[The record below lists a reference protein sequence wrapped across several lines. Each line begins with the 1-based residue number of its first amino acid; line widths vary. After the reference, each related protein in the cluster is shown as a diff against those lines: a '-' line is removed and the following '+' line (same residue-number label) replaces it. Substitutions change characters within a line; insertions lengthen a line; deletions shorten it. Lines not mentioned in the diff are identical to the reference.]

1 MSAAVQEFDVNLDVQ
16 KLEEF
21 AGKVMTDIAAAM
33 SLLLGY
39 IGDQTGVYRAM
50 RDHGPS
56 TATDLAAIA
65 GVDERYLLEWLS
77 AQAAAGYVDYQPG
90 PETFSMTAEQAIVLA
105 AEGHPACMHG
115 FIQQVTAQFTTH
127 EKAVETFRSGK
138 GRGWEDHNSCCF
150 CGTDRLFRAGYNANL
165 VDQWLP
171 ALDGVDDRLKAGA
184 RVADIGCGLGSST
197 LLMAEAYPESRFDGF
212 DFHAESIEE
221 ANERAAAAGLSGRVH
236 FETRSA
242 KETPADG
249 YDLVCMFDCLH
260 DMGDPVGAARRIRE
274 CLAEDG
280 TLMLVEPM
288 AGDTLSDNLN
298 TVGQIFYSASTL
310 VCTPASKAQ
319 EVGLALGAQA
329 GEKRLTEVL
338 RQAGFTRIRRATET
352 PTNIILEARP

>member
-1 MSAAVQEFDVNLDVQ
+1 MAAATQQINMDTQ

-21 AGKVMTDIAAAM
+21 AGKVMTDIAGAM
-33 SLLLGY
+33 AVLLGY
-39 IGDQTGVYRAM
+39 VGDQTGVYRAL

-56 TATDLAAIA
+56 TAAELAGAA
-65 GVDERYLLEWLS
+65 SVDERYLLEWLS
-77 AQAAAGYVDYQPG
+77 AQAAAGYVDYHPQS
-90 PETFSMTAEQAIVLA
+90 ETFSLSAEQAIVLA
-105 AEGHPACMHG
+105 EEGHPACMHG
-115 FIQQVTAQFTTH
+115 FIQQLTAQFTTH
-127 EKAVETFRSGK
+127 EKAVETFRSGE
-138 GRGWEDHNSCCF
+138 GRGWEDHHSCCF
-150 CGTDRLFRAGYNANL
+150 CGTDRFFRAGYNANL
-165 VDQWLP
+165 IDHWLP
-171 ALDGVDDRLKAGA
+171 ALDGVDDLLKAGG

-197 LLMAEAYPESRFDGF
+197 LLMAQAYPESHFDGF
-212 DFHAESIEE
+212 DFHAESIKE
-221 ANERAAAAGLSGRVH
+221 ANERAASAGLSERMR
-236 FETRSA
+236 FQTRSA
-242 KETPADG
+242 KETPAKG

-310 VCTPASKAQ
+310 ICTPASKAQ

-352 PTNIILEARP
+352 PTNIVLEARP